1 MVTKIEP
8 AAAIRLLDAH
18 GRLSELG
25 PELEYTARMRLE
37 NPEISLAQLGQ
48 MMTPTV
54 SKPGLYHRLE
64 KICAIADGLGLKN
77 KEES

>member
-1 MVTKIEP
+1 
-8 AAAIRLLDAH
+8 
-18 GRLSELG
+18 
-25 PELEYTARMRLE
+25 MRLE
-37 NPEISLAQLGQ
+37 NPEISLVQLGQ